1 MFTEQESIVTMHEQ
15 NVIRI
20 LPLNP
25 PFCWKYIQVLQYC
38 LAYIHYSHLI
48 ISNVM
53 HNCLLPNYT
62 FSFEQMIT
70 KRGRITKWCS
80 KSNMVEPKF
89 ALKSFHP
96 SSFHFYSLCHI
107 YVRDRENIM
116 FRCPQTP
123 PSIFYQPSPN
133 LEEYVMAIQ
142 GVTEVC

>member
-38 LAYIHYSHLI
+38 LACIHYSHLI

-107 YVRDRENIM
+107 YVRDRETSCFVAHKLLLQLSINL
-116 FRCPQTP
+116 RQTWK
-123 PSIFYQPSPN
+123 SMSRQSR
-133 LEEYVMAIQ
+133 
-142 GVTEVC
+142 G